1 MMRLRKLGLITGL
14 TACLTLGQACQIPKI
29 LSKPG
34 QPVTAGAHGAML
46 VVFLKDECPSN
57 DRAIPA
63 LKALQAALGKRVKVV
78 AVVDAS
84 PEKVAA
90 MKLPVASYADPKAE
104 YIRQVGAR
112 AALDVFAVPK
122 GMRAVPVKVA
132 YGYSR
137 ETVGSALR
145 TAGLTQSEVASALRK
160 ARMSDKPIFGCGFGE
175 KP

>member
-1 MMRLRKLGLITGL
+1 MMRPRTFATILGLG
-14 TACLTLGQACQIPKI
+14 TALAVAGACEIPKI

-34 QPVTAGAHGAML
+34 EPVTAGAHGAML
-46 VVFLKDECPSN
+46 VVFLKHECPSN

-63 LKALQAALGKRVKVV
+63 LKALQTALGKRVKVV
-78 AVVDAS
+78 AVVDA
-84 PEKVAA
+84 PADKVAA
-90 MKLPVASYADPKAE
+90 MRLPVASYADPKAE

-137 ETVGSALR
+137 ETVGGALR
-145 TAGLTQSEVASALRK
+145 NAGLTSAEVATVLKKAGTSA
-160 ARMSDKPIFGCGFGE
+160 KPIFGCALGTH
-175 KP
+175 